1 MGLGKGSQ
9 NDYNDAKIWLE
20 PTIEVAREG
29 RTLRHH
35 ELNQAIKI
43 IKDNREYL
51 LEQWYEYKGQRT

>member
-1 MGLGKGSQ
+1 MV
-9 NDYNDAKIWLE
+9 E

-29 RTLRHH
+29 RTLRRH